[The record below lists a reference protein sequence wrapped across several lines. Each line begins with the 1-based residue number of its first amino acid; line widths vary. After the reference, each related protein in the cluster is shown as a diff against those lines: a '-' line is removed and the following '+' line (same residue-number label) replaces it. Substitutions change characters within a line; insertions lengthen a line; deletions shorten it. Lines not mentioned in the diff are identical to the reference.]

1 MSIFASPLHTADPL
15 QHLQR
20 SFARLGMRVLAAP
33 THLPRWGRR
42 ASPFA
47 IDVARDAR
55 GEHFLIRLPEEA
67 APELLTLDVR
77 PELRQLLLLARVGD
91 RKDKFLC
98 GFDERHLFTA
108 AVPGQSVRDV
118 VGAMNALKPT
128 PIQVSEAHLRVRSK
142 DRLRRRNA
150 AFVRQGEWFFAPTPD
165 LIVPAQRV
173 RRNEPLTRGAG
184 SKSHLCA
191 EAARLGGEPVM
202 ACARRPNG
210 ISMERYAHLIQSN
223 PKARAWNWQSFQRNP
238 ELYVRGDV
246 RHKDH
251 ATLHLPIWHRVLM
264 NTENEAGGRQ
274 FVAFLD

>member
-1 MSIFASPLHTADPL
+1 MTIHTADPV

-20 SFARLGMRVLAAP
+20 SFARLGMRVLTAP
-33 THLPRWGRR
+33 THMPRWGRR
-42 ASPFA
+42 ASTFD

-77 PELRQLLLLARVGD
+77 PELRQLLLLARVGE

-118 VGAMNALKPT
+118 LGAMHALKPT
-128 PIQVSEAHLRVRSK
+128 PIQISEARLRVRGK

-150 AFVRQGEWFFAPTPD
+150 AFVRQGEWFFAPMPD

-184 SKSHLCA
+184 SKPHICA

-202 ACARRPNG
+202 ACDKHRNG
-210 ISMERYAHLIQSN
+210 ISMQRYTQLLQSN
-223 PKARAWNWQSFQRNP
+223 PKARNWNWQSFQRNP

-251 ATLHLPIWHRVLM
+251 ATLHLPSWHRVLM
-264 NTENEAGGRQ
+264 NTENESAGRE

>member
-1 MSIFASPLHTADPL
+1 MTIQTAGPASGAV

-33 THLPRWGRR
+33 TQMSRTGRR
-42 ASPFA
+42 ASTFD

-55 GEHFLIRLPEEA
+55 GEHFLIRLPEEE

-77 PELRQLLLLARVGD
+77 PELRQLLLLARVGE

-118 VGAMNALKPT
+118 VGTMHALKPT
-128 PIQVSEAHLRVRSK
+128 PIQASETLLGVRGK

-150 AFVRQGEWFFAPTPD
+150 AFVRQGEWFFAPMPD
-165 LIVPAQRV
+165 LIVSAQRV

-184 SKSHLCA
+184 SKPHLCA

-202 ACARRPNG
+202 ACDKHRNG
-210 ISMERYAHLIQSN
+210 ISMQRYTQLLKSN
-223 PKARAWNWQSFQRNP
+223 PKARTWNWQSFQRNA

-251 ATLHLPIWHRVLM
+251 ATLHLPTWHRVLM
-264 NTENEAGGRQ
+264 NTENESAGRA